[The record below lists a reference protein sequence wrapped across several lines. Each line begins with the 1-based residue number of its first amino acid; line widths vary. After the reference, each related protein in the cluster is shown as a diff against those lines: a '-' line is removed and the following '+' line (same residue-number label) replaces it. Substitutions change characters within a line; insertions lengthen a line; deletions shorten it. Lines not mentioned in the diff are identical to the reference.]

1 MIIGYGFNNF
11 KSMVIPSRSA
21 AKCGLAGV
29 FKA

>member
-1 MIIGYGFNNF
+1 MIILGSIILV